1 MKIRALK
8 LTLSAFLLLA
18 LFVACSLPALAQG
31 GTSPQF
37 SISFSKQKSEK
48 PLDGRMLLLL
58 STDPSEE
65 PRMQI
70 NDTLKSQLVFGIDV
84 DGLQPGQPVIV
95 DDKAWGYPIR
105 SLRDVPPGEYYVQAL
120 LHRYETFHQADGK
133 TIKLPMDRGEGQHWN
148 LAPGNLYSQ
157 PVKIAIGKFH
167 GLMQTTTPSGCGAP
181 SESSLRAC
189 EA

>member
-1 MKIRALK
+1 MKIRALCCP
-8 LTLSAFLLLA
+8 LAASLVLA
-18 LFVACSLPALAQG
+18 LSVVCPFLVLAQR
-31 GTSPQF
+31 GTSPRF

-120 LHRYETFHQADGK
+120 LHRYERFHQADGK

-157 PVKIAIGKFH
+157 PVKIAIGK
-167 GLMQTTTPSGCGAP
+167 
-181 SESSLRAC
+181 SS
-189 EA
+189 